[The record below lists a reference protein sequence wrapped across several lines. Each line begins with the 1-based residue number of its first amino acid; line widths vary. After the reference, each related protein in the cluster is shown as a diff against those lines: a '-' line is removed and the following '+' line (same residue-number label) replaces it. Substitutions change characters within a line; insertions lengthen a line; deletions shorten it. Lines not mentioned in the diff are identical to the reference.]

1 MPIESK
7 EHNGHEAIRFIVHL
21 SFVSPDDQNGYQK
34 IEVSHELTKEEA
46 IVGALMNHMNEKY
59 PLKGIS
65 VYKLE
70 LTL

>member
-1 MPIESK
+1 
-7 EHNGHEAIRFIVHL
+7 VHL
-21 SFVSPDDQNGYQK
+21 SFVSPDDQDGYQK

-46 IVGALMNHMNEKY
+46 VVGALMGNMNEKY

>member
-1 MPIESK
+1 MAIASK
-7 EHNGHEAIRFIVHL
+7 EHNEHEAIRFIVHL
-21 SFVSPDDQNGYQK
+21 SFVSEDNQDVYQK
-34 IEVSHELTKEEA
+34 TEFSNELTKEEA
-46 IVGALMNHMNEKY
+46 IVDALMGNMNEKY